1 MTPEWEVDEHG
12 KRVPAPS
19 APADDLL
26 TIGEAARILGV
37 SVDTIRRWERDGKL
51 AGTRT
56 LGGQRRFRRDVVE
69 TLAKSAA

>member
-1 MTPEWEVDEHG
+1 MTSEWEVDEHG

-19 APADDLL
+19 DPSDLIA
-26 TIGEAARILGV
+26 IGEAARILGV